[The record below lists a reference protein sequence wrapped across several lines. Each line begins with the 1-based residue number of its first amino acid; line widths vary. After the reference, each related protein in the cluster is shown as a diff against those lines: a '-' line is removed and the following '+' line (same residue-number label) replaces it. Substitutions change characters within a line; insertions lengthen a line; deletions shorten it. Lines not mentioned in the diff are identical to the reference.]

1 MRPVVLLALALSACA
16 TPDAGSTTVDM
27 PMSVEAF
34 EALPTMQAPPTPQE
48 LSICKPPKI
57 IIGQPAR
64 FTVSGLQPG
73 ETAIFL
79 RGRGTD
85 NSPMCFGAMCT
96 NLVNPHELGRAV
108 ADANGDAT
116 LVRRVPDWVTPGVEV
131 AVQAFARRGAAGAQ
145 SVASNV
151 VETTIL
157 GSIAEDGDCAD
168 PDVCP
173 DAADL
178 DLDGVPNVCD
188 VCPSFDDNQD
198 GDGDGHADAC
208 DEINVTP
215 DSVHLTVDP
224 NETVATTVT
233 LENQTGSAVVY
244 QASASCS
251 WLSFVSGGPIT
262 NEGTIPSG
270 GVAQLQVRATATA
283 MTPGD
288 YNCQVTFQTD
298 DPAYATLGV
307 LDLDLTVE
315 VPGFDVVFPGDAT
328 TPTGIDGPVSI
339 TVTNEAGAGA
349 AGMSVQFTLDAPPPG
364 VVISQSGGATYTAT
378 TNGAGYAGAAI
389 DTPAGF
395 EGTVAVDI
403 TVTNPGT
410 GVVIGETRVQR
421 DWTRLQG
428 NIFFWELWGSG
439 GNIRKMPA
447 DFSSAP
453 TVFRGT
459 SYNGRCSGCHT
470 VSPSNLPTTGTGALF
485 TQDRVSVPYQEQL
498 INTATNALITQFSG
512 DSSDNDFSPDSS
524 KIAWSDGNVVVYN
537 IAAGTNNTVVG
548 ANTGNAEIF
557 PTWSSDGSHI
567 AYTLASGSSFEHS
580 SVQLSILGGTSSI
593 WTVPAGG
600 GAAVQ
605 LVPATPGYATYYP
618 EYSPDGRWLVYNK
631 SRTTQG
637 GGGTPS
643 SYSSSTAELWIVPVS
658 PDGGSTTGPARRL
671 DNANGGSAANSWPTW
686 SPDGSFIAFAS
697 TRAGTWDVFVSAINS
712 TTGVDSPALPLPY
725 ASTGNG
731 EHIPAW
737 GP

>member
-1 MRPVVLLALALSACA
+1 MRFLPLLLIAACA
-16 TPDAGSTTVDM
+16 NLDAGSSTVDM
-27 PMSVEAF
+27 PMSEETF

-157 GSIAEDGDCAD
+157 GSIAEEGDCAD
-168 PDVCP
+168 PDVCA

-224 NETVATTVT
+224 NEMVATTVT
-233 LENQTGSAVVY
+233 LENQTGAAVVY

-262 NEGTIPSG
+262 NEGSIPSG

-288 YNCQVTFQTD
+288 YSCQVTFNTD

-307 LDLDLTVE
+307 LDIDLTVE

-349 AGMSVQFTLDAPPPG
+349 AGMSVQFSLDTPPPG
-364 VVISQSGGATYTAT
+364 VVISQSGGATYTTT
-378 TNGAGYAGAAI
+378 TNGSGYAGATI

-485 TQDRVSVPYQEQL
+485 TQDRVSPPYQEQL
-498 INTATNALITQFSG
+498 INTATGALITQFSG

-524 KIAWSDGNVVVYN
+524 KIAWSNGNIMVYN
-537 IAAGTNNTVVG
+537 VTTGTSAAVAG
-548 ANTGNAEIF
+548 ANTAAHEVF

-567 AYTLASGSSFEHS
+567 AYTSCVGCTGDALA
-580 SVQLSILGGTSSI
+580 IATGGNSSI
-593 WTVPAGG
+593 RTVNVATGVS
-600 GAAVQ
+600 AE
-605 LVPATPGYATYYP
+605 LVPVQSGWVIYYP

-631 SRTTQG
+631 SRTDQSG
-637 GGGTPS
+637 GGNPS
-643 SYSSSTAELWIVPVS
+643 SYSSSTSELWIVPVA

-671 DNANGGSAANSWPTW
+671 DNANGGAAANSWATW
-686 SPDGSFIAFAS
+686 APDSSFIAFAS
-697 TRAGTWDVFVSAINS
+697 TRTGNWDVFVSAINA
-712 TTGVDSPALPLPY
+712 TTGVDSPALALPY